1 MTTDPEEDPPKRGDS
16 GESSRKSRQRSSEP
30 QGGIYAPPRS
40 RDAEYGNRS
49 ADDARRPGIFSRLT
63 GRHRVDEIRAERLQP
78 YQYESNEQ
86 TLRWTAVTMAVWCCI
101 MAFLAFT
108 DWRNGQQYAD
118 WVNTG
123 ITTIPPSNSL
133 EAQVEPVRLAAWR
146 DGGDAMQCA
155 YLAGRRTTSVCPEG
169 ELPAAEVDAF
179 ISQGEDYTCFQ
190 RDGETGLCTAV
201 WTSRAMVEFARIE
214 GFDCPDGRAVFD
226 AIIEEGGTVG
236 CDRVFAIG
244 EEFQSSQ
251 SRSQLI
257 WLFVVVVGFVVAF
270 PYLSMIHRASRN
282 LLTLRSRGQKHRPE
296 WAVLHHF
303 IPFFNFVMPG
313 LVLRELFRGSD
324 PRVGPDDED
333 EWKQSGRHHPIAF
346 LWHLLWFL
354 ALWMNPIIL
363 PRLFGATDLPELVR
377 TNNLLLA
384 GDLILL
390 ALGIVG
396 VLMLRQLHM
405 WQQERH
411 GIIGPITVTPPQPI
425 DPLQEAMAKRD
436 AERED
441 SDSNRD

>member
-1 MTTDPEEDPPKRGDS
+1 MTTDPEEDPKKRGDPS
-16 GESSRKSRQRSSEP
+16 ETGRRSRPRESEQ

-40 RDAEYGNRS
+40 RDAEYGGRS
-49 ADDARRPGIFSRLT
+49 TDDSKRPGIFSRLT
-63 GRHRVDEIRAERLQP
+63 GRHRVDEIRAERLRP

-86 TLRWTAVTMAVWCCI
+86 TVRWTTVTMAIWCCM

-118 WVNTG
+118 WVATG

-169 ELPAAEVDAF
+169 ELPLEQVNEF
-179 ISQGEDYTCFQ
+179 ISEREDYTCFQ
-190 RDGETGLCTAV
+190 RDSETGQCTAV

-214 GFDCPDGRAVFD
+214 GFDCPDGRSVFD
-226 AIIEEGGTVG
+226 AIILEGGTTG

-244 EEFQSSQ
+244 EEFQESQ

-257 WLFVVVVGFVVAF
+257 WLFVVIAALVVAF
-270 PYLSMIHRASRN
+270 PYLSTVHRASRN

-303 IPFFNFVMPG
+303 IPLFNFVMPG
-313 LVLRELFRGSD
+313 LVIRELFRGSD
-324 PRVGPDDED
+324 PRVEQDDEE
-333 EWKQSGRHHPIAF
+333 EWKRSGRNHPIAF
-346 LWHLLWFL
+346 AWHLLWFF
-354 ALWMNPIIL
+354 ALWMNPILL

-377 TNNLLLA
+377 TNNLLLI
-384 GDLILL
+384 GDLVLL
-390 ALGIVG
+390 TLGVVG
-396 VLMLRQLHM
+396 VLMLRQLHR
-405 WQQERH
+405 WQEARH
-411 GIIGPITVTPPQPI
+411 GIVGPITVTPPQPI
-425 DPLQEAMAKRD
+425 DPLQEAMLKRD
-436 AERED
+436 AERND
-441 SDSNRD
+441 SDSNED